1 MFANK
6 QTNKQTNKHIH
17 FPLGEPQI
25 IIMFIIY

>member
-1 MFANK
+1 MFA
-6 QTNKQTNKHIH
+6 NKQTNKHIH